1 MSIVTTSFNDV
12 FSLHFSHQTALF
24 APLDNN
30 IQLTFDDNYLDQTVN
45 LMYSIIRHNPSGI
58 SFVCTCPVLSQKS
71 VDVLMSLPF
80 GIQLKCFAF
89 ALDLETGRWA
99 LSTVLRLFSPWF
111 LDQEIHK
118 VLYMDSDILCC
129 GSLQPLFDL
138 EVPGIAMC
146 NEISGN
152 TGKYQQD
159 MIRPILPAQIYCN
172 AGVTLFNLDYLRA
185 RYSFA
190 DIYGELQDRNGV
202 FHYLDQD
209 ILNVFFRDNLLVLN
223 AFHYNFQPHEL
234 KGTPFFKNALRN
246 CRLIHFSVGKPWLY
260 KSRLYLMRLY
270 LKHSSYPPM
279 IAMVMKTVA
288 KRILY
293 LPIATGRRM
302 LSPIKQAIL
311 AARENR

>member
-1 MSIVTTSFNDV
+1 MTSNYRAEEIFQLQFCQENPK
-12 FSLHFSHQTALF
+12 FS
-24 APLDNN
+24 PLDS
-30 IQLTFDDNYLDQTVN
+30 IILLTFDDNYLDQSVN
-45 LMYSIIRHNPSGI
+45 LMLSVAKYHPSGV
-58 SFVCTCPVLSQKS
+58 SFVCTCPVLKESS
-71 VDVLMSLPF
+71 IDILMGLPI
-80 GIQLKCFAF
+80 GVQVKCYDF
-89 ALDLETGRWA
+89 ALDLEMGRWA
-99 LSTVLRLFSPWF
+99 LSAVLRLFSPW
-111 LDQEIHK
+111 LLSEDIHR

-129 GSLQPLFDL
+129 GSLRELFDTN
-138 EVPGIAMC
+138 VPCIAMC

-159 MIRPILPAQIYCN
+159 VIRPILPTHIYCN
-172 AGVTLFNLDYLRA
+172 SGVVLFNLDYLRQNH
-185 RYSFA
+185 SFNEVFS
-190 DIYGELQDRNGV
+190 ELLRRNGV

-209 ILNVFFRDNLLVLN
+209 LLNVYFRDNLLVLN

-234 KGTPFFKNALRN
+234 KGTPFFKNALKN

-279 IAMVMKTVA
+279 IAKVKKTVA